1 MGVLAGAGRRVVN
14 LIYRPIDNL
23 TLVARAVW
31 HAVALVV
38 AAGWWAFA
46 ALAVVAVVA
55 VVRAV
60 QR

>member
-1 MGVLAGAGRRVVN
+1 VAQRERVDGNRGGSVV
-14 LIYRPIDNL
+14 IDNL

-46 ALAVVAVVA
+46 AIAVVA

-60 QR
+60 TR

>member
-1 MGVLAGAGRRVVN
+1 MGVLAGAGRRVV
-14 LIYRPIDNL
+14 IDNL

>member
-1 MGVLAGAGRRVVN
+1 M
-14 LIYRPIDNL
+14 IDNL

-31 HAVALVV
+31 HAVALAV

-46 ALAVVAVVA
+46 ALAVVAVV
-55 VVRAV
+55 RAV